1 MIERVTR
8 WRYQM
13 ALMALCMLRV
23 IVRVEGPTPDS
34 RVDGGPDR
42 GKD

>member
-1 MIERVTR
+1 
-8 WRYQM
+8 M
-13 ALMALCMLRV
+13 AWMVLYMLRV